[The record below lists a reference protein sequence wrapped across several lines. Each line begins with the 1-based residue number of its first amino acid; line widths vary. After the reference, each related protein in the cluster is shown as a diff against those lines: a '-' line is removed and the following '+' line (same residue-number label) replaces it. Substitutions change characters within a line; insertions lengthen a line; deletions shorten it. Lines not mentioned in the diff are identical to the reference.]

1 LRTSHDRARHGNEA
15 FAMTSALTL
24 AGEARLQQDIKK
36 SRFLAQ
42 AASVDG
48 VEDALAFVARVSAH
62 EATHNCW
69 AYKIGTNYR
78 FNDDGEPGGSAG
90 RPILAAI
97 EGQGL
102 DRVVVVV
109 TRWFGGV
116 KLGVGGL
123 VRAYG
128 GCAAECLRLAPKRLR
143 VERRRLRVR
152 CDFAAAAALHAR
164 LRDFEAIKQAERAD
178 AQGVEFEL
186 DVPDEHTAALTSFL
200 RDLTRGRAV
209 VEWPA

>member
-1 LRTSHDRARHGNEA
+1 MSVLH
-15 FAMTSALTL
+15 TL
-24 AGEARLQQDIKK
+24 AGEAQLQQEIKK

-42 AASVDG
+42 AAPIDDA
-48 VEDALAFVARVSAH
+48 EAALAFFARVGAP

-69 AYKIGTNYR
+69 AYRVGANYR

-102 DRVVVVV
+102 DRVAVVV
-109 TRWFGGV
+109 TRWFGGI

-128 GCAAECLRLAPKRLR
+128 GCAAECLRTAERVALIDLAEVR
-143 VERRRLRVR
+143 VD
-152 CDFAAAAALHAR
+152 CDFSAVASLYGR
-164 LRDFEAIKQAERAD
+164 LADFSATKADERYTTE
-178 AQGVEFEL
+178 GVELALRLPRDRIDEL
-186 DVPDEHTAALTSFL
+186 ATFVQ
-200 RDLTRGRAV
+200 DLTRGRGRVADMT
-209 VEWPA
+209 P